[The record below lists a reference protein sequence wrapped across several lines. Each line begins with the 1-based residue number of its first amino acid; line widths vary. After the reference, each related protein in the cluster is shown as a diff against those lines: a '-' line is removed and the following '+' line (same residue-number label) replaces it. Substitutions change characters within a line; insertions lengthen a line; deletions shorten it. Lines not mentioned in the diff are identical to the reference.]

1 MSIFDLRM
9 RLFLSALA
17 CCFVSQNRFA
27 MAEAAALMDISAIT
41 DLAIVRIKDG
51 AVADPTPVLSQ
62 SLWQN
67 VDDDAPTLMFVVRR
81 PG

>member
-1 MSIFDLRM
+1 
-9 RLFLSALA
+9 
-17 CCFVSQNRFA
+17 